1 MLELRIAGPADEAA
15 ARRVEDAVLAEFDR
29 IEALLTVHRP
39 DSALVRWR
47 SGAVDDPGDEVVAV
61 LDEAARWWR
70 LGQGALH
77 PATGA
82 MTASWRRAER
92 VGRVPDDADLDA
104 LAGAARSLPYEV
116 VDGHLA
122 RTGDTSGV
130 DLNALAKGWIVDRA
144 VEVGRRLDGVS
155 RLVVNAGG
163 DLVHAGDG
171 ELTVAIEHPDR
182 PHHNGA
188 PLDRVSISNEAL
200 ATSGSSHRGFRV
212 AGRWY
217 GHVLDPRTARPV
229 DRVRAALLDH
239 PEREGLPERRAAA
252 VAEHQVAVRVVVR
265 ADVGGRAAQRHRL
278 VAADVADREV
288 GRAAARATPAR
299 RAGPARSARRRR
311 PGG

>member
-1 MLELRIAGPADEAA
+1 MSREHVSQHHPVLGTMLELRIAGPADEAA

-29 IEALLTVHRP
+29 LEALLTVHRP

-92 VGRVPDDADLDA
+92 VGRVPDDAELDA
-104 LAGAARSLPYEV
+104 LAGAATSLPYEV
-116 VDGHLA
+116 VDGRLA

-144 VEVGRRLDGVS
+144 VDVGRRLDGVS

-163 DLVHAGDG
+163 DLVHAGEG
-171 ELTVAIEHPDR
+171 ELVVAVEHPDR

-229 DRVRAALLDH
+229 DRVRAASVVA
-239 PEREGLPERRAAA
+239 PTAA
-252 VAEHQVAVRVVVR
+252 VADAVATVVGVLPVEESIALVATLDGVSCCVVDAAGAVHVDRSWAARRVV
-265 ADVGGRAAQRHRL
+265 
-278 VAADVADREV
+278 
-288 GRAAARATPAR
+288 
-299 RAGPARSARRRR
+299 
-311 PGG
+311 